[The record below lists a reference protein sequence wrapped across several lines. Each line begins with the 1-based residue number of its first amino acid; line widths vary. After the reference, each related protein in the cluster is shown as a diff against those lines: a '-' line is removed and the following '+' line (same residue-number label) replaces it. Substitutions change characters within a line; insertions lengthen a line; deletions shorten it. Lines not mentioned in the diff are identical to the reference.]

1 MTRQLKADGND
12 FSVLLMI
19 LVFWLIIIMDMNVIN
34 VYDLNDD
41 GQ

>member
-1 MTRQLKADGND
+1 MTRQLNANGND